1 MGEVFLD
8 AFLDTLKVLP
18 FLLIM
23 NFLIELLEYK
33 SDGLNARR
41 ILKGGLAPLIG
52 TGVGVVPQCGF
63 SVVATE
69 LYAKRKIALG
79 TLLAVYIATLRV
91 VTRLN

>member
-33 SDGLNARR
+33 SDGLNARG
-41 ILKGGLAPLIG
+41 I
-52 TGVGVVPQCGF
+52 
-63 SVVATE
+63 
-69 LYAKRKIALG
+69 
-79 TLLAVYIATLRV
+79 
-91 VTRLN
+91 

>member
-33 SDGLNARR
+33 SDGLNARG
-41 ILKGGLAPLIG
+41 ILKG
-52 TGVGVVPQCGF
+52 
-63 SVVATE
+63 
-69 LYAKRKIALG
+69 
-79 TLLAVYIATLRV
+79 
-91 VTRLN
+91 

>member
-33 SDGLNARR
+33 SDGLNARG
-41 ILKGGLAPLIG
+41 ILKDGFAPLIG

-63 SVVATE
+63 RSSRPNCTPS
-69 LYAKRKIALG
+69 AKSRSARSLQCI
-79 TLLAVYIATLRV
+79 
-91 VTRLN
+91 